1 MKKPEKKCD
10 GGVTA
15 FVVVSEFM
23 TSNEIWKISIDALR
37 ANKIKA
43 FLTMLGVVIGSAC
56 IVLVVTISLIGR
68 NYIVAQ
74 IEGVGSNI
82 VYAELI
88 RTGSQATTLSDEI
101 TLADLDAVRREVG
114 DVTEVAGTHDLQM
127 AVVAGGVERP
137 VTLVAVTEAFQKIRN
152 LVVLS
157 GRYFETDDML
167 SHSKVCLVSEDLAR
181 VMFPSANPVSQNI
194 RVGELRFT
202 VIGVFKERVATF
214 GQSEIARESIIV
226 PFGLMKGYA
235 GTDSVKVLY
244 AQAARPDSVL
254 SVTQQVQEI
263 LRRRHRVGSLYEV
276 QNLSSILEAARNISL
291 AVSLVL
297 LAVGFVTLIVSGV
310 GIMNIML
317 VTVSER
323 TREIGVRKAIGAESR
338 EILYQFLLEAL
349 VISATGAII
358 GILIAI
364 SIPVI
369 ARPFLPGGMTIP
381 ISYVSIVTAF
391 AVSCFTGMIFGY
403 LPARRA
409 AKLQPTE
416 ALRYE

>member
-1 MKKPEKKCD
+1 
-10 GGVTA
+10 
-15 FVVVSEFM
+15 M
-23 TSNEIWKISIDALR
+23 TLNEIWKVSIDALS

-68 NYIVAQ
+68 NYIIAQ
-74 IEGVGSNI
+74 IEAVGSNM
-82 VYAELI
+82 VYAQLI
-88 RTGSQATTLSDEI
+88 RSGAQATTLSDEI
-101 TLADLDAVRREVG
+101 TLADLDAVRREIS
-114 DVTEVAGTHDLQM
+114 DVNEVAGTHDLQM
-127 AVVAGGVERP
+127 AVVAAGVERP
-137 VTLVAVTEAFQKIRN
+137 VTLVAVTEGFQKIRN
-152 LVVLS
+152 LLVPH
-157 GRYFETDDML
+157 GRYFEADDML

-181 VMFPSANPVSQNI
+181 VMFPNTDPLSQNI

-214 GQSEIARESIIV
+214 GQSEIARESVIV

-244 AQAARPDSVL
+244 AQAARPDRVQ

-263 LRRRHRVGSLYEV
+263 LRNRHRAGPRYEV

-323 TREIGVRKAIGAESR
+323 TREIGVRKAIGAENR
-338 EILYQFLLEAL
+338 EILYQFLIEAL

-358 GILIAI
+358 GILIAL
-364 SIPVI
+364 SIPVL
-369 ARPFLPGGMTIP
+369 ARPFLPEGVMIP
-381 ISYVSIVTAF
+381 ISYVSVVTAF